1 MPPPKNPALKAQ
13 ATSIAASGR
22 TFLWFASLDYS
33 YFFSNELHER
43 LGAYLTT
50 WLPCTGLRR
59 RLEQVLRIM
68 PCAGL
73 TVVSSAPLLWTP
85 LLDLKQIGVLGR
97 DEGVI
102 VQAPILQ
109 RVHFVR
115 VKAFLG

>member
-1 MPPPKNPALKAQ
+1 M
-13 ATSIAASGR
+13 
-22 TFLWFASLDYS
+22 DYS
-33 YFFSNELHER
+33 YFVSNELHER

-97 DEGVI
+97 DEGDI

-109 RVHFVR
+109 LLHFVR
-115 VKAFLG
+115 VEAFLA